1 MGTNATILTD
11 TADAIARL
19 GLKDLG
25 YTFVNSG
32 APPVPLPHR
41 PLAIAEAG
49 RADDGWNGGRQ
60 KDASG
65 KAGVHAPWVPSG
77 HFPDGMKAVADHIHG
92 VGLKL
97 GLYTARAQKTCGDR
111 AGSCQNELLD
121 AQRMDNWTVDYLKD
135 DSCGGCRT
143 GPDDEPHADYEA
155 MQSAIKS
162 VEREIV
168 MTCEGHPD
176 VTKMYNNG
184 CCGNVRRIG
193 TDLSPQWQAV
203 MSLVDHAAGLWPFA
217 VSPAL
222 FHSG

>member
-1 MGTNATILTD
+1 MRNLAPPSHLIGLTGPALQDDTFPLGSGTNNVQVTEGCDYQDSASSAAVMGEEEYVPHVAEGISL
-11 TADAIARL
+11 AARNEYL
-19 GLKDLG
+19 CMREGDSDI
-25 YTFVNSG
+25 VEPG
-32 APPVPLPHR
+32 A
-41 PLAIAEAG
+41 A
-49 RADDGWNGGRQ
+49 
-60 KDASG
+60 
-65 KAGVHAPWVPSG
+65 
-77 HFPDGMKAVADHIHG
+77 FIHG

-168 MTCEGHPD
+168 LTCEGHPD

-222 FHSG
+222 FPSG